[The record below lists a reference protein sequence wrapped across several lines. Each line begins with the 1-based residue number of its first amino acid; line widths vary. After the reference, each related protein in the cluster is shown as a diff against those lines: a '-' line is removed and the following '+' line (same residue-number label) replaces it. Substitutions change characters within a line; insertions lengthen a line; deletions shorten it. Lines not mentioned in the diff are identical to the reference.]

1 MLIIVMEFKNVINYP
16 VLDLGLSQI
25 YLNADKISAIKEWFV
40 PDDLS
45 VFEPLP
51 VHDFGN
57 GKYTL
62 TDGHSRAF
70 VAYKNGITH
79 IPIVYDM
86 DDIVV
91 GETGQMLY
99 LTDIEWC
106 NRFRLENISHLEN
119 RILTKEQYQRHWIER
134 CDKSYYLLTQTTE
147 KERKELQKV
156 EPELF
161 LYGASEDLLEL
172 YFENI
177 KGEIFTRWR

>member
-1 MLIIVMEFKNVINYP
+1 MKFKTVKIYP
-16 VLDLGLSQI
+16 LLDLGLSQI
-25 YLNADKISAIKEWFV
+25 YLNADKISAIEKWFV

-62 TDGHSRAF
+62 TDGHSRAY
-70 VAYKNGITH
+70 VAYKNGISH

-86 DDIVV
+86 DNIVI

-99 LTDIEWC
+99 LADIEWC
-106 NRFRLENISHLEN
+106 NRFHLENISHLCS
-119 RILTKEQYQRHWIER
+119 RILSNEQYQKLWIER

-147 KERKELQKV
+147 EVRKELQSI
-156 EPELF
+156 EPESF
-161 LYGASEDLLEL
+161 LYGASEDLFEL
-172 YFENI
+172 YFENK
-177 KGEIFTRWR
+177 KGEIFTRRR